1 MELQTVNPLLTDIEK
16 PFIVANTLP
25 ASLAELREE
34 HIIPVF
40 TKDNHPLI
48 SQSQIIELT
57 GDILSNFPDFK
68 LSEPQIRV
76 SHPVMGRIPEARNKK
91 AIDLLPHEKTLYY
104 ERMMFLIQIPNIKSR
119 VNDQEL
125 SLVVGG
131 IKSYSWDNLSKDYRA
146 SQHFKFFIGFQVWI
160 CSNLCVSSDGVVLDF
175 KTSNLSMIAQ
185 QIKLMVESYSPDT
198 HLKWLENLGNYSLS
212 EAQFAHFIGRC
223 RMYNHL
229 PDKAEIPELM
239 ITDSQISSVV
249 KGYYNDPDFSC
260 KSGEIGLWNLYNLI
274 TDANKSSYID
284 GFLDRG
290 VNAQQISDE
299 LISGLENDQSWFL

>member
-1 MELQTVNPLLTDIEK
+1 MEVQTVNPLLTDIEK

-25 ASLAELREE
+25 VSMRELREE

-57 GDILSNFPDFK
+57 GDVLSNFPDFK

-76 SHPVMGRIPEARNKK
+76 SHPVKGRIPEAKNKK
-91 AIDLLPHEKTLYY
+91 AIDLLPNESTLYY
-104 ERMMFLIQIPNIKSR
+104 ERMMFLIQVPNIKST

-125 SLVVGG
+125 SLVIGG

-146 SQHFKFFIGFQVWI
+146 NQQFKFFIGFQVFV
-160 CSNLCVSSDGVVLDF
+160 CSNLCVSTDGVVLNF
-175 KTSNLSMIAQ
+175 KTTSLSLIGQ
-185 QIKLMVESYSPDT
+185 QIKLMVESYSPDN
-198 HLKWLENLGNYSLS
+198 HLKWLECLDNYSLT
-212 EAQFAHFIGRC
+212 EPQFAHFIGRC
-223 RMYNHL
+223 RMYQHL

-249 KGYYNDPDFSC
+249 KGYYSDPYFS
-260 KSGEIGLWNLYNLI
+260 STGGEIGLWNLYNLI
-274 TDANKSSYID
+274 TDSNKSSYID

-290 VNAQQISDE
+290 VNAEQISNE
-299 LISGLENDQSWFL
+299 LIRGLERNQSWFL

>member
-1 MELQTVNPLLTDIEK
+1 MELQTVNPILTDIEK

-25 ASLAELREE
+25 VSLTELREE

-57 GDILSNFPDFK
+57 GDVLSNFPDFK
-68 LSEPQIRV
+68 LSGPQIRV
-76 SHPVMGRIPEARNKK
+76 SHPVKGRTPDAKNKK
-91 AIDLLPHEKTLYY
+91 AAELLPHETTLYY

-131 IKSYSWDNLSKDYRA
+131 IKSYSWDNLSKDFRA
-146 SQHFKFFIGFQVWI
+146 SQHFKFFIGFQVWV

-175 KTSNLSMIAQ
+175 KTTSLNMIAQ
-185 QIKLMVESYSPDT
+185 QIKLMVAGYSPDT

-223 RMYNHL
+223 RMYQHL
-229 PDKAEIPELM
+229 PYKAEIPELM
-239 ITDSQISSVV
+239 ITDSQVSSVV
-249 KGYYNDPDFSC
+249 RGYYSDPDFSC
-260 KSGEIGLWNLYNLI
+260 KNGKIGLWNLYNLI
-274 TDANKSSYID
+274 TGANKSSYID

-290 VNAQQISDE
+290 VNAHQISDE
-299 LISGLENDQSWFL
+299 LINGLKGNQSWFL

>member
-1 MELQTVNPLLTDIEK
+1 MEVQLLEAIEER
-16 PFIVANTLP
+16 PFIVANTVS
-25 ASLAELREE
+25 ASLKDLREE

-57 GDILSNFPDFK
+57 GDVLSNFPDFK

-125 SLVVGG
+125 SLVIGG

-146 SQHFKFFIGFQVWI
+146 NQHFKFFIGFQVWV

-175 KTSNLSMIAQ
+175 KTTSLSMIAQ
-185 QIKLMVESYSPDT
+185 QIKLMVETYSPDQ
-198 HLKWLENLGNYSLS
+198 HLRWLENLCNYSLS
-212 EAQFAHFIGRC
+212 ESQFAHFIGRC
-223 RMYNHL
+223 RMYQHL
-229 PDKAEIPELM
+229 PDKAQITELM
-239 ITDSQISSVV
+239 ITDSQVNSIVR
-249 KGYYNDPDFSC
+249 GYYTDTHFGSKDS
-260 KSGEIGLWNLYNLI
+260 EISLWNLYNLI

-284 GFLDRG
+284 GFLDRAANG
-290 VNAQQISDE
+290 E
-299 LISGLENDQSWFL
+299 LIMEELRGTMEYRRHSWYLD